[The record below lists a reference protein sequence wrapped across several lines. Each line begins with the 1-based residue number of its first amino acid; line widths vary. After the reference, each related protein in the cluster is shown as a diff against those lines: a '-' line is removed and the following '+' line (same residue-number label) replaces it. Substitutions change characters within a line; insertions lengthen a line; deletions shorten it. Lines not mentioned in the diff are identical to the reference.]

1 MSIFLQRI
9 TLEFLSTSH
18 KKSPLVVIEGRC
30 VKTDRC
36 ACLFGKN
43 QQQFFL
49 SDFINQQ
56 PVGRDM
62 AFAIA
67 GIVACQRVVA
77 IFCRERLASCKH
89 ADHIFH
95 QRDIVATLDDALVI
109 FSASF
114 GSNPFLF
121 NIKVLHYNCKPLTKE
136 RMCLSCVKKIR
147 FSGNTWQNSIQRLCP
162 ILPHSINRSARALRH
177 GCLPR

>member
-1 MSIFLQRI
+1 MSKQIAAR
-9 TLEFLSTSH
+9 
-18 KKSPLVVIEGRC
+18 
-30 VKTDRC
+30 
-36 ACLFGKN
+36 ACSGKN

-89 ADHIFH
+89 ADHVFH